1 MDKYEYRLKA
11 EQIEKLAKKKDY
23 KTAAKIADSIDW
35 RRVRNPNMLYVVA
48 EVYEAEERYED
59 CMEILNIAYDRA
71 PVGRM
76 LLYKMTEV
84 ATKMH
89 QFQEAIALYR
99 EFVKVAPHDQSRY
112 ILKYQIYRERGS
124 AVTDQIQIL
133 KDYKTCEYQERW
145 AYELASLYAEAGM
158 EEDCVRECDE
168 LILWFSEGEYVRKA
182 MELKQR
188 YQPLTAAQQEKYDN
202 PGRVVISSDDFEDT
216 EVAVEAGK
224 FSTMDLQA
232 ELAANLDELLQSQA
246 TIDIPDLSVEEL
258 VSEPEPALGPA
269 SQAVEQEADEEEE
282 EIGIELV
289 ELSLDG
295 LEEAVP
301 EESISEPIAQ
311 EPDPVQLESGESE
324 PAGQEIVE
332 EEPSEAESA
341 APVSREVEEAQ
352 ESESSSEAELEE
364 DLPPEF
370 ELLCDLEE
378 LQASAEVSVM
388 PEPEAVES
396 VFESPDI
403 VDESERQDRPESDEL
418 SLEDFHLEEPKSS
431 ELEAPESE
439 PVESKAVEPESEPIE
454 AKIPEAEAVEP
465 EDSEV
470 EPVELE
476 LEELEPVES
485 ESIEL
490 GALELESPESETAE
504 SELTEPEV
512 SESELTEVDIPEIQ
526 EGETPVQKP
535 QTGPLSIPDVLA
547 EWEDQKA
554 KTEAVLEAEA
564 ENAQARRER
573 VKQET
578 AELMKI
584 ISGATAEVPEDVR
597 QILNEIEQEQQ
608 ETATT
613 VVTEDDLPQ
622 DVDAEEEEA
631 GDGELLEDLGSSVT
645 EEKKRTV
652 SSETAS
658 LNTIQELER
667 SLAAQTAEK
676 AVKAGHLTR
685 EQARLFTYF
694 TSVSGMSKQ
703 LSGLLKGAADE
714 NKSSSSS
721 GNLVITGPRGNGKTT
736 LAIDVVKALQKEKR
750 IEGRKLAKVSGKKLN
765 SKDVYEVFSKLKGGA
780 LIIEGA
786 GGLTDETLVGLSL
799 VMEGDTG
806 GLLVILEDSAEEIER
821 IFLKNKNFASKFDY
835 TIDIPIF
842 SNDELVNF
850 GKAYALEAGYAFDEF
865 GVLALYDRIGSRQ
878 TLDHNVTVAEV
889 KEIIDAAVEHA
900 EKSTIGHMIARIT
913 GKNTDED
920 GNLLLKEEDF

>member
-11 EQIEKLAKKKDY
+11 EQIEKLVKKKDY

-35 RRVRNPNMLYVVA
+35 RRVRNLNMLYTVA
-48 EVYEAEERYED
+48 EVYEALERYED

-89 QFQEAIALYR
+89 QFKEAIALYR
-99 EFVKVAPHDQSRY
+99 EFVKAAPHDQSRY

-124 AVTDQIQIL
+124 AVTDQIRIL
-133 KDYKTCEYQERW
+133 KDYKTYEYQERW

-182 MELKQR
+182 MELKQK

-202 PGRVVISSDDFEDT
+202 PGKSAISGDDFKET
-216 EVAVEAGK
+216 EVAVSAGK

-246 TIDIPDLSVEEL
+246 TIDIPDLGEEEQKQP
-258 VSEPEPALGPA
+258 EPEPAM
-269 SQAVEQEADEEEE
+269 QEPEEKAEEE

-295 LEEAVP
+295 PEEAIPEESIPEISVPEMEAVP
-301 EESISEPIAQ
+301 EVEPI
-311 EPDPVQLESGESE
+311 PESE
-324 PAGQEIVE
+324 PKSEQEIIPELESLPEAEAVPE
-332 EEPSEAESA
+332 IEVIPEAESA
-341 APVSREVEEAQ
+341 
-352 ESESSSEAELEE
+352 SEAEPMSAPQVEPEE
-364 DLPPEF
+364 DLAPEF
-370 ELLCDLEE
+370 ELLCDLED
-378 LQASAEVSVM
+378 LQEEAASASTE
-388 PEPEAVES
+388 PEPEA
-396 VFESPDI
+396 
-403 VDESERQDRPESDEL
+403 SEQT
-418 SLEDFHLEEPKSS
+418 
-431 ELEAPESE
+431 
-439 PVESKAVEPESEPIE
+439 EPES
-454 AKIPEAEAVEP
+454 
-465 EDSEV
+465 V

-476 LEELEPVES
+476 PVALEPIEPEPVE
-485 ESIEL
+485 
-490 GALELESPESETAE
+490 A
-504 SELTEPEV
+504 
-512 SESELTEVDIPEIQ
+512 DIPEEPQ
-526 EGETPVQKP
+526 AEVPEPKS
-535 QTGPLSIPDVLA
+535 QTGSLSIPDVLA

-554 KTEAVLEAEA
+554 KTEAILEAGA
-564 ENAQARRER
+564 ENAQARKER

-597 QILNEIEQEQQ
+597 QILDEIAQEQQ
-608 ETATT
+608 EAASS

-622 DVDAEEEEA
+622 DVDNAEEEDEEA
-631 GDGELLEDLGSSVT
+631 GELLQDLGNSVT
-645 EEKKRTV
+645 EEKRGPV

-703 LSGLLKGAADE
+703 LSGLLKGATDE
-714 NKSSSSS
+714 DKSNSAN

-765 SKDVYEVFSKLKGGA
+765 SKDIYEVFSKLKGGA
-780 LIIEGA
+780 LIIESA
-786 GGLTDETLVGLSL
+786 GGLSDETLVSLSL

-806 GLLVILEDSAEEIER
+806 GLLVILEDSAEEIDR

-850 GKAYALEAGYAFDEF
+850 GKSYALEAGYAFDEF

-878 TLDHNVTVAEV
+878 TIDHNVTVAEV
-889 KEIIDAAVEHA
+889 KDIIDAAVEHA
-900 EKSTIGHMIARIT
+900 ERNTIGHMFARIT